1 MSTILVPSDFSKNA
15 TDALCYAIS
24 LCKQMNS
31 ELIVFHCSHISA
43 YALSTATSETQMTHL
58 LKEDEEHKMEKLK
71 EQVSLAYQQQLNN
84 KVPDSTRCM
93 VSYNPMLVEKTLEIA
108 KNNNVDLIVMGTHG
122 ATGITKFFF
131 GSNTSIMIAKS
142 DIPVMAIPENYQY
155 NPLQQIVFASDL
167 ENLSSELAQIVPF
180 AQSAESEIKVLFMD
194 YGIDTEHTKIN
205 RAEAVIE
212 NTPYKK
218 IKLEVQKATIETS
231 LVGQVKKYIGLNKPD
246 CLVMFARERSLWDRL
261 FFKGS
266 KTEDISTAMS
276 IPLISFK
283 KK

>member
-15 TDALCYAIS
+15 TDALDYAIN

-43 YALSTATSETQMTHL
+43 YALSTANTEEQMTRL
-58 LKEDEEHKMEKLK
+58 LKEDEEHKMEKLQA
-71 EQVSLAYQQQLNN
+71 QVTLAYQQQLNST
-84 KVPDSTRCM
+84 VPDTTRCM
-93 VSYNPMLVEKTLEIA
+93 VSYNPLLVEKTMEIA

-122 ATGITKFFF
+122 ASGITKFFF

-142 DIPVMAIPENYQY
+142 DIPVMAIPENFQY
-155 NPLQQIVFASDL
+155 TPLQHIVFASDL
-167 ENLSSELAQIVPF
+167 ENLSVELSQIVPL
-180 AQSAESEIKVLFMD
+180 AQSIESEIKVLYLD
-194 YGIDTEHTKIN
+194 YGIDTEHIKIKN
-205 RAEAVIE
+205 AEEVIE
-212 NTPYKK
+212 NIYYKK

-231 LVGQVKKYIGLNKPD
+231 LVGQVKKYISLNKPE

-276 IPLISFK
+276 IPLISYK